1 MCSSWWKWLKEQKK
15 RKDEQSKT
23 TSGRID
29 YHLIKTGAIE
39 ESKLT
44 DFLSKQY
51 GVPAINLKTFDIDP
65 EIIKL
70 VSRQACEEHIL
81 IPVNRAGDSLILAIS
96 DPSDVVAMDAISK
109 ATGYR
114 IEVVVASEVSI
125 REAID
130 RYYRSGSPAPQGPPH

>member
-23 TSGRID
+23 TSGRIG